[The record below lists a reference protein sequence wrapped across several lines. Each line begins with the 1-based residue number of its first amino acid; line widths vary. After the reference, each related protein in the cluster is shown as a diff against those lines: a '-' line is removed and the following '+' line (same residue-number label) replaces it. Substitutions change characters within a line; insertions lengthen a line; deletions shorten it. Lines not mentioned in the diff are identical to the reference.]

1 MSTTKAT
8 LLSKEITQM
17 KLDKRKE
24 DPFAKSKNL
33 FKMGKFKTVRPIVS
47 TKRGPFETKANYHS
61 REGPNKHL
69 AGCLSDQERR
79 SVDKQLQHR
88 QQSLIQ
94 SHASLAPAQ
103 QQTEQAAAH

>member
-8 LLSKEITQM
+8 LLSREITQM

-69 AGCLSDQERR
+69 AGCLSQQERR
-79 SVDKQLQHR
+79 SVEKQLEHR
-88 QQSLIQ
+88 QKSLIQ
-94 SHASLAPAQ
+94 SHPSLAEQ
-103 QQTEQAAAH
+103 QQQPAAPIAH